1 MTVICV
7 ESNPIILCNL
17 RKRVSGILPEADVL
31 AFRTSRQAK
40 KAAQEKGCHIL
51 ITEIDFGFGKSEGII
66 LAREI
71 QELNPQVNIIFA
83 TAGSVREYAAQ
94 MLKMK
99 ISGFLIKPFS
109 KEELKEELENLRYS
123 RGEIK
128 CIS

>member
-7 ESNPIILCNL
+7 ESNPIMLCNM
-17 RKRVSGILPEADVL
+17 RKMVRRILPEADILVC
-31 AFRTSRQAK
+31 RTSKQAK
-40 KAAQEKGCHIL
+40 KAAKEKGCHIL
-51 ITEIDFGFGKSEGII
+51 ITEIDFGFRKSEGII

-71 QELNPQVNIIFA
+71 QELYPQVNIIFA
-83 TAGSVREYAAQ
+83 TAGSVRESAAQ

-123 RGEIK
+123 KGEMK
-128 CIS
+128 CVS